1 MKLYPKWL
9 CHLPQANTLRAVD
22 PFQENAR
29 FEAFPSQPGSAVA
42 GVPIHRGIVIGLSG
56 WPRPIRCGRPA
67 RKSRQHVSKPKR
79 AASRPDASATSPG
92 RFWTVGTHASRH
104 WRGRVDRRYGQS
116 MLCRDLAK
124 SVQAR
129 GTAFLR
135 NDLLRPRG
143 DGEPDQRIAPRFV
156 RRPHLRDNH
165 ERQPGTPAVLP
176 P

>member
-1 MKLYPKWL
+1 MALCIFRKPILYVRSIHFRKTPASKRFLLNLGQPWPEWPITVASL
-9 CHLPQANTLRAVD
+9 SVCRAGHARSDADARRGNRGSSYRSRSERQAAPTLPRL
-22 PFQENAR
+22 
-29 FEAFPSQPGSAVA
+29 
-42 GVPIHRGIVIGLSG
+42 H
-56 WPRPIRCGRPA
+56 
-67 RKSRQHVSKPKR
+67 
-79 AASRPDASATSPG
+79 PG

-135 NDLLRPRG
+135 NDLPRARG

-156 RRPHLRDNH
+156 HRPHLRDNH